1 MRFLFFSIV
10 CGLFLSIASVSEAA
24 SFGQVQK
31 FLVDPAFDVSG
42 REEFN
47 AVLVNETSQLYIQ
60 VEQDWWNSL
69 DAVSQSVLQNNLQLL
84 AGEFE
89 RTIHPTLTSVF
100 GLEWFP
106 GVDGDPKITILVHR
120 MKKGAAG
127 YFREVD
133 EHLKLE
139 FPDSNEKE
147 MLYLASDFINTS
159 LAKAALAHEFT
170 HLITYNQKER
180 LLKIREEAWLDEMR
194 AEYAPTLLG
203 YNTIFEGS
211 NLERRLKIFLQNP
224 NNSLVEWQGEEQD
237 YGVASLFVHYLV
249 DQYGVGVLVDS
260 LHLESVGIPSLD
272 AALKQ
277 RGFSGVDFRKAFT
290 DWTIAVFLND
300 CAYGKEYCYRNE
312 HLKSLRLNPTLHL
325 LPLGGT
331 SRLEVSYSTKN
342 WTGNWLKFVG
352 GQGTLSFK
360 FQVFGSLT
368 FRVPYLVQSIDGAYE
383 IKFLDLADTQ
393 KGEFFV
399 LDFGKE
405 QKALLII
412 PTLQSKT
419 LGFGDSE
426 PLFPFS
432 LTASILETAPQR
444 EEDVIRGLQAQLAF
458 LQSEVARVLA
468 QLQALGAAPGASCA
482 SFPNDLALGM
492 RSSGVECLQKFLKDQ
507 GAGIYPEG
515 LVTGYFGPL
524 TQQAVIR
531 FQEKYAAE
539 VLSPIGFQKGTGYV
553 GSRTRVKMNALLGS
567 SL

>member
-1 MRFLFFSIV
+1 MRFLFFFIA
-10 CGLFLSIASVSEAA
+10 CGIFLGFAPASQAA

-31 FLVDPAFDVSG
+31 FLVDPMFDVSA
-42 REEFN
+42 REELN
-47 AVLVNETSQLYIQ
+47 AVLVHESSLLYIS

-69 DAVSQSVLQNNLQLL
+69 DAVLQSALQNNLQLL

-89 RTIHPTLTSVF
+89 RTIYPTLTSTF
-100 GLEWFP
+100 GPEWSP

-120 MKKGAAG
+120 MKKGAGG

-147 MLYLASDFINTS
+147 MLYLASDFVNTS

-180 LLKIREEAWLDEMR
+180 LQKIKEEAWLDEMR

-203 YNTIFEGS
+203 YNNTFEGS

-224 NNSLVEWQGEEQD
+224 SNSLVEWQGEEQD
-237 YGVASLFVHYLV
+237 YGVASLFVHYLT

-260 LHLESVGIPSLD
+260 LHSESVGIPSLD
-272 AALKQ
+272 EALKQ

-300 CAYGKEYCYRNE
+300 CAYGKEYCYLNQN
-312 HLKSLRLNPTLHL
+312 LKSLRLNPTLHL

-342 WTGNWLKFVG
+342 WAGNWLKFVG
-352 GQGTLSFK
+352 GQGTLSLK

-368 FRVPYLVQSIDGAYE
+368 FQVPYLVQAADGTYE
-383 IKFLDLADTQ
+383 IKFLDLAGTQ
-393 KGEFFV
+393 RGEFFV

-419 LGFGDSE
+419 LGFGESE
-426 PLFPFS
+426 PLFPFL
-432 LTASILETAPQR
+432 LTASILETAPQK

-458 LQSEVARVLA
+458 LQSEIARVLEELRA
-468 QLQALGAAPGASCA
+468 RGVGTTSCA
-482 SFPNDLALGM
+482 SFGTNLVLGM
-492 RSSGVECLQKFLKDQ
+492 RGSEVRCLQEFLKNQ
-507 GAGIYPEG
+507 GAQVYPEG
-515 LVTGYFGPL
+515 LVTGYFGVL
-524 TQQAVIR
+524 TRQAVMR

-539 VLSPIGFQKGTGYV
+539 ILTPLGFQRGTGYIGV
-553 GSRTRVKMNALLGS
+553 LTRAKMNALLGS